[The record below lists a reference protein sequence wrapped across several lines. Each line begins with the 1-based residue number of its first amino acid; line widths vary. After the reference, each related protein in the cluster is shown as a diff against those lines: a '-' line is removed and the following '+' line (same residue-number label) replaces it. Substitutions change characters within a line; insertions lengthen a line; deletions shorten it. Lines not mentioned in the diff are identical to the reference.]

1 MRHRKHKYRLGVE
14 SGHRRSLLK
23 NLSKELIDHG
33 KVKTTHAR
41 CMALR
46 SYIEKLVTRAKTDNI
61 ANRRI
66 AYSKLGCKTAVNSL
80 FKNVAPKFVER
91 KGGYTRILKLPD
103 GRVGDGAKLSFIAF
117 VE

>member
-1 MRHRKHKYRLGVE
+1 MRHKKHKYRLGVD
-14 SGHRRSLLK
+14 SDHRRSLLR

-33 KVKTTHAR
+33 KIKTTHAR

-46 SYIEKLVTRAKTDNI
+46 SYIEKLVTAAKVDNV
-61 ANRRI
+61 ANRRRVL
-66 AYSKLGCKTAVNSL
+66 SKLGSRGAVNNL
-80 FKNVAPKFVER
+80 FVNIAPKFVER

-103 GRVGDGAKLSFIAF
+103 GRVGDGAKVSYIAF